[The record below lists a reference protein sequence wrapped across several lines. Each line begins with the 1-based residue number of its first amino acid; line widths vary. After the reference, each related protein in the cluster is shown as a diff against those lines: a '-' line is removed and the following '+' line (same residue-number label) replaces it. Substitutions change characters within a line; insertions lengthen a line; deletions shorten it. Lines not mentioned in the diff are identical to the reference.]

1 MTIRFSLH
9 TAVRSAVCLLILLL
23 AGCSSASSRDLLWY
37 QDSMTA
43 AVLTETESG
52 RSWRLTFSG
61 QDFTAELLA
70 PPSVAGIRYST
81 AGSEA
86 YAEAGEVRIPVGE
99 GMLTGAR
106 RAKGCL
112 TLSPDALTGIEPCS
126 DGGVLADFST
136 PDARYTLCLGE
147 DGLPR
152 WITVQDSLGSIR
164 YEFTAEVTP

>member
-23 AGCSSASSRDLLWY
+23 SGCSSLSSRDLLWY

-43 AVLTETESG
+43 AVLTETDSG
-52 RSWRLTFSG
+52 RSWRITLSG
-61 QDFTAELLA
+61 QEFTAELLA
-70 PPSVAGIRYST
+70 PPSVAGIRFT
-81 AGSEA
+81 AGTEA
-86 YAEAGEVRIPVGE
+86 YAEAGEVRIPIGE
-99 GMLTGAR
+99 VMLTGAR

-112 TLSPDALTGIEPCS
+112 TLSPDALTGLEPCS

-136 PDARYTLCLGE
+136 SDARYTLCLGE

-152 WITVQDSLGSIR
+152 WITVQDSIGNCR
-164 YEFTAEVTP
+164 YNFTAEVTP